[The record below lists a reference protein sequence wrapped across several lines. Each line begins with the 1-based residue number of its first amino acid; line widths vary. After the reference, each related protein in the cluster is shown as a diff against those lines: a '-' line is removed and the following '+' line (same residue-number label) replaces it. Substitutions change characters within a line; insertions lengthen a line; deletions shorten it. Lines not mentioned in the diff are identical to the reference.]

1 MVLVNIYKIPTLKGL
16 VFVHE
21 VADDALGSR
30 ANIVVMFLSIRRN
43 AGHRVAPLRG
53 YLHWP

>member
-43 AGHRVAPLRG
+43 AGH
-53 YLHWP
+53 